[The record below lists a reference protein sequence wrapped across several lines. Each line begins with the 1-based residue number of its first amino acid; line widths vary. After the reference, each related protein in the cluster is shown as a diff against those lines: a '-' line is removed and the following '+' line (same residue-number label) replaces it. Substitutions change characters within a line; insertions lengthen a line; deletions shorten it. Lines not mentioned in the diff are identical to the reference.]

1 MKKTVMVVGVL
12 GLVACAILYFE
23 HSNNVENSANKPEN
37 IQQLLENFTP
47 GDEVVAYADSTL
59 VP

>member
-1 MKKTVMVVGVL
+1 MMVGVL